1 MCDLHVSMLTSL
13 IIKKVYSVGTK
24 LLNTP
29 PPDFKILNHCIKVFK
44 PAVKDDLL
52 VHSYLA
58 DELSST

>member
-29 PPDFKILNHCIKVFK
+29 PPNLKILNHYVKIFK
-44 PAVKDDLL
+44 PTVKDDLL
-52 VHSYLA
+52 VHSYST
-58 DELSST
+58 DELSSI